1 MSSLTE
7 FGGSK
12 LRLEEVTCLTCGD
25 PFCTRQKCQN
35 ISTVHYLGP
44 ENSPTYAEIVKLPQ
58 DIKMG
63 GVNIPGLKGLKMTQP
78 DLNYKPVSIVGGFD
92 EGEFR
97 NVLKILSDKYLPD
110 YNPNDKGD
118 MVMRLKHFVSERNRT
133 SVIGSLNSSVQ
144 SVDLDIRDS
153 LSVDFNFEV
162 VEKLSGIL
170 EKKIMNAFKSTT
182 VSPREVKLHPDH
194 GSLIL
199 YDKKGSKFKIHRD
212 KVLECPLEETMWTK
226 NRMFSFILC
235 LGSGMENR
243 IKSNSG
249 NTVVYFPPV
258 NDETGANFFEY
269 YGDLGKYK
277 LVPHIFNETVIPGE
291 FIGFPSTAKHQ
302 SLPLE
307 EDGEYKFILKLDF
320 WIKDS
325 DVYTYMNYHDQR
337 SNPANNLTMSS
348 QYCNCKVC
356 DPYRQRL
363 SVFKYQ
369 TLLRNTTLSEDLVKL
384 ILSYD
389 VISKRMCNQ
398 IDISKYMPDNHYSL
412 KQEEVERQEF
422 EDDWDM
428 DDRYCNGWED
438 EW

>member
-1 MSSLTE
+1 ME
-7 FGGSK
+7 FDGSK
-12 LRLEEVTCLTCGD
+12 LHFEEVTCLTCGD
-25 PFCTRQKCQN
+25 PFCTRHKCQKK
-35 ISTVHYLGP
+35 ISTVPYKGP
-44 ENSPTYAEIVKLPQ
+44 ESSKTYAEIVKIPQ
-58 DIKMG
+58 DIKIG

-78 DLNYKPVSIVGGFD
+78 DLTYKAASIVGGFN

-97 NVLKILSDKYLPD
+97 NILTILSDKYLPD
-110 YNPNDKGD
+110 YNPHDKD
-118 MVMRLKHFVSERNRT
+118 NMVMGLKDFVSERNRT

-153 LSVDFNFEV
+153 LSVDFNSEV

-170 EKKIMNAFKSTT
+170 EKKIKKALESTT
-182 VSPREVKLHPDH
+182 FNARKVKLHPDH

-212 KVLECPLEETMWTK
+212 KVLDCPIEETRWTK
-226 NRMFSFILC
+226 NQMFSFILC

-291 FIGFPSTAKHQ
+291 FVGFPSTAKHQ

-320 WIKDS
+320 WVQHS
-325 DVYTYMNYHDQR
+325 DTYLYVSAHVQR
-337 SNPANNLTMSS
+337 NLAKNLTMSS

-363 SVFKYQ
+363 SVARFQ
-369 TLLRNTTLSEDLVKL
+369 TLLNRTPLCEDLIRL
-384 ILSYD
+384 ILSYTID
-389 VISKRMCNQ
+389 TERMCNQ
-398 IDISKYMPDNHYSL
+398 IDISKYMPDNHYYL
-412 KQEEVERQEF
+412 KKVEAERQAY
-422 EDDWDM
+422 EDEWDM
-428 DDRYCNGWED
+428 DDRYCNGWEED
-438 EW
+438 W

>member
-44 ENSPTYAEIVKLPQ
+44 EKSPTYADIVKLHQ

-63 GVNIPGLKGLKMTQP
+63 GVNIPGLKGLKMTHP
-78 DLNYKPVSIVGGFD
+78 DLYYKPASIVGGFS

-97 NVLKILSDKYLPD
+97 NVLKILSDKYLTD
-110 YNPNDKGD
+110 YNPNDKD
-118 MVMRLKHFVSERNRT
+118 EMVMRLKDFVSERNRT

-144 SVDLDIRDS
+144 SVNTDIRDS
-153 LSVDFNFEV
+153 LSVDFNSEV

-170 EKKIMNAFKSTT
+170 EKKIKKAFESTT
-182 VSPREVKLHPDH
+182 FNARKVKLHPDH

-199 YDKKGSKFKIHRD
+199 YPKKGTKFEIHRD
-212 KVLECPLEETMWTK
+212 KVLDCPIEETRWTK
-226 NRMFSFILC
+226 NQMFSFILC
-235 LGSGMENR
+235 LGSGMQNR

-258 NDETGANFFEY
+258 NNDSGDNFFEY
-269 YGDLGKYK
+269 YGDLRNYK

-291 FIGFPSTAKHQ
+291 FVGFPSTAKHQ

-320 WIKDS
+320 WVQHS
-325 DVYTYMNYHDQR
+325 DTYLYMNARDR
-337 SNPANNLTMSS
+337 INLAKNLTMSS

-363 SVFKYQ
+363 PVFKYQ
-369 TLLRNTTLSEDLVKL
+369 TLLNRTQLSEDLVRL
-384 ILSYD
+384 ILSYAID
-389 VISKRMCNQ
+389 NRRMCNQ

-422 EDDWDM
+422 EDDWDT